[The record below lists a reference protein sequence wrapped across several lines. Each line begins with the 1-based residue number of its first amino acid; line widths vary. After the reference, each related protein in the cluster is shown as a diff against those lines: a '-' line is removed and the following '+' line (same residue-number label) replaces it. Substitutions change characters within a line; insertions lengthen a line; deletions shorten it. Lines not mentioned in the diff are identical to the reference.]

1 MDVLK
6 SVLRSLNRLLPFATA
21 GTPLVQ
27 DLLHTLALCTLLY
40 YAPELQR
47 RFEQSRGIQEQLE
60 VEGFDPVDDED
71 STAHA
76 NDTEPL
82 TPEDGPEP
90 HNEAFHREEP
100 TLRNEPL
107 IAADPEDA
115 VAAEAEAFPPGPA
128 NHAPAHRPDSSA
140 RAIGA
145 KKAKSLARKDQRRAY
160 HEFMRSQGEA
170 QRAQEAVDAEE
181 REAAIYEEKRR
192 RAVAEQAL
200 EADRRREREARREAE
215 RKARE
220 EEVRVQKVVL
230 RRVRDGLEREG
241 MVDLRGVVAAM
252 GRLREGG
259 VDVEMA
265 ERLLRLDGVLYDGLR
280 EGFATLLTESKRVVR
295 IAEDDMRHM
304 YQRVLAEEAFRDGDG
319 LVTFDA
325 FGSVLGDVIRGRA
338 SSAV

>member
-1 MDVLK
+1 MDVLR
-6 SVLRSLNRLLPFATA
+6 SILRSLNRLLPFATA

-47 RFEQSRGIQEQLE
+47 RFEQSRGIQEQLQAE
-60 VEGFDPVDDED
+60 DFDPVNDED

-82 TPEDGPEP
+82 TPDDGAEP
-90 HNEAFHREEP
+90 HNEAFNREEP
-100 TLRNEPL
+100 TPTHEPL
-107 IAADPEDA
+107 VPADSEDA
-115 VAAEAEAFPPGPA
+115 VAAGAEAEAEAFPPGPA

-200 EADRRREREARREAE
+200 EAERRREREARREAE
-215 RKARE
+215 REERE
-220 EEVRVQKVVL
+220 EEVRVQKGVL
-230 RRVRDGLEREG
+230 RR
-241 MVDLRGVVAAM
+241 
-252 GRLREGG
+252 
-259 VDVEMA
+259 
-265 ERLLRLDGVLYDGLR
+265 
-280 EGFATLLTESKRVVR
+280 
-295 IAEDDMRHM
+295 
-304 YQRVLAEEAFRDGDG
+304 
-319 LVTFDA
+319 
-325 FGSVLGDVIRGRA
+325 
-338 SSAV
+338 